1 MKKVWSILLIG
12 SALAL
17 VYNIVMFW
25 FPIKRNAYYSNEER
39 AEGYVFDKH
48 QYEVVTVG
56 SSLSGAFEG
65 RSLFDKNYFNLYMP
79 HYGSCAGIEII
90 RRSNKIPKQLFV
102 EINHIDRGVDSSVVK
117 DIFENELY
125 KVKYYLPLLQTRN
138 KFLTNF
144 VDKFKKPTSSVNKQ
158 KPPAVLF
165 HKLLIN
171 AREEWANEPDK
182 KSFNELYNRM
192 AQSLDIFASKG
203 CKICF
208 FEMPID
214 SSIRNSKLI
223 SYQRKRMMEL
233 AKQKGFDFVPSDT
246 SRAYQTGDGI
256 HLLQG
261 DRDIYVKYLKQKISM
276 LNNVH
281 SIAKI

>member
-1 MKKVWSILLIG
+1 MKKVWMIFLIG
-12 SALAL
+12 GLLALA
-17 VYNIVMFW
+17 YNMVMYLH
-25 FPIKRNAYYSNEER
+25 PIKRNAFYSNEER

-65 RSLFDKNYFNLYMP
+65 RSLFDKNYFNLFMP

-102 EINHIDRGVDSSVVK
+102 EINHIDRGIDSSVIK
-117 DIFENELY
+117 DVFENDFY
-125 KVKYYLPLLQTRN
+125 KLKYYLPLLQTRN

-158 KPPAVLF
+158 KPPAALF
-165 HKLLIN
+165 NKLLLS
-171 AREEWANEPDK
+171 AREEWANEPNIA
-182 KSFNELYNRM
+182 SFDHQFDRL
-192 AQSLDIFASKG
+192 AQSLDLFAAKG
-203 CKICF
+203 CKIAF

-223 SYQRKRMMEL
+223 SYQRGRMMEL
-233 AKQKGFDFVPSDT
+233 AKQKGFNFIPSDT

-261 DRDIYVKYLKQKISM
+261 DRDIYVKYLKHKIAE
-276 LNNVH
+276 LNNIH
-281 SIAKI
+281 QIAKI